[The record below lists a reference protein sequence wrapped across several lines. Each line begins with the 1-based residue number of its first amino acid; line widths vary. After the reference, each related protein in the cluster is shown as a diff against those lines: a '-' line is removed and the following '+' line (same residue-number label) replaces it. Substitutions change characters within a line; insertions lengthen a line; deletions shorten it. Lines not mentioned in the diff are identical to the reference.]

1 MHANTFQRYLLNP
14 YLLLPSLALSTSS
27 LENAVLLAAVAFA
40 CERMYTNMNLR
51 PSSTDILP
59 LGRSSASILL
69 LAILTHLSFS
79 SIIYVLPVLLL
90 LISSPVSNLVSP
102 RPIALDLKG
111 LQKALLPLAG
121 EYAAYMI
128 VLTAASTLVCD
139 GSWAWAEK
147 TWGSLYV
154 VLAFHQS
161 SVL

>member
-51 PSSTDILP
+51 PSTDILLP
-59 LGRSSASILL
+59 GRSSASILL

-102 RPIALDLKG
+102 RPIALALKG
-111 LQKALLPLAG
+111 LQKALLPLA
-121 EYAAYMI
+121 
-128 VLTAASTLVCD
+128 
-139 GSWAWAEK
+139 
-147 TWGSLYV
+147 
-154 VLAFHQS
+154 
-161 SVL
+161 